1 MRDPKSMFMPTLIS
15 KTKAIKS
22 AWKKI
27 VILFTFFPAV
37 QKQFL
42 YERAQQQQQ
51 QQQQHQQQQQQH
63 QQQQQQQQQHLY
75 QHHQQLFYFFFFI
88 FVEMRHTNSPV
99 T

>member
-22 AWKKI
+22 AWEKS

-42 YERAQQQQQ
+42 YKRTQQQQQEQQQQQ
-51 QQQQHQQQQQQH
+51 QQQQQQL
-63 QQQQQQQQQHLY
+63 QQQQQQQQK
-75 QHHQQLFYFFFFI
+75 QLSLRRRCLFHKMI
-88 FVEMRHTNSPV
+88 NLVDH
-99 T
+99 